1 MAKYSSVLKI
11 KVVEEYLSGMVSYS
25 HLQDKYSI
33 PSNSVINEWVNTYQ
47 QYGEDGLLSRM
58 TKTKYSGEFK
68 LGVIKYRQIHRLSY
82 QETAHQFEIANSST
96 IANWVRA
103 YNLEGFEGLDRPI
116 GRSKKM
122 PNNNNNN
129 SNNVPPKKLD
139 ETESEEL
146 VRLREENELL
156 RMQYEYE
163 KKLRALVLSRDLK
176 TKRKRK

>member
-33 PSNSVINEWVNTYQ
+33 PSSSVINEWVNTYQ

-82 QETAHQFEIANSST
+82 QETAHHFEIANSST

-122 PNNNNNN
+122 PNNNNN
-129 SNNVPPKKLD
+129 NNVPPKKLD